1 MENENNNETYEV
13 EVVDNEVVD
22 EIIEKDYNLA
32 IGIGVGVVG
41 TILAKKGISKLKGFL
56 RKKMAEKDDSELV
69 VNAEKVTV
77 VDSSDDKDEEL
88 TVEKEE

>member
-22 EIIEKDYNLA
+22 EVIEKDYNLA

-69 VNAEKVTV
+69 VDAEKVTV

-88 TVEKEE
+88 TKETED